1 MNTDDDT
8 RLEQLADETA
18 LKSSG
23 VMLVYR
29 APIILAAL
37 HKAVEP
43 YRKQAWPDIGPD
55 PLANRDTVD
64 QSTDAAR
71 ARLQH
76 ACDIQQKEVPDQTA
90 LVWRIDINRVTGD
103 LVWRTAQA
111 TSFQSQIEKLKSE
124 NAALM
129 KQVGDLKVELASAQD
144 RYEEAER
151 NTAAWNNSFHAANT
165 DRLQLQAEN
174 DHLKQQIDELSCKAA
189 LRRQEAPMDRKE

>member
-1 MNTDDDT
+1 MTWGALIVLELLQHFLMQSHMNTDDDT

-43 YRKQAWPDIGPD
+43 YRRENDELREIIEVLKASHSDF
-55 PLANRDTVD
+55 NT
-64 QSTDAAR
+64 
-71 ARLQH
+71 
-76 ACDIQQKEVPDQTA
+76 ACVQLNE
-90 LVWRIDINRVTGD
+90 
-103 LVWRTAQA
+103 
-111 TSFQSQIEKLKSE
+111 E

-174 DHLKQQIDELSCKAA
+174 DRLKQQIDELSCKAA